1 MKLRLKLI
9 LPIILIT
16 AVMAVLTVYLI
27 TDDLEQDALIRAQQV
42 TAEYIIAKARERL
55 TPENFQDADFQR
67 QKPVFE
73 AFLNLVKTPEILK
86 IKVFDAKFNIIY
98 STKAEDIGRKTD
110 STNYRKSLLEGK
122 IAASIKPPVD
132 ETTNIELM
140 GYRQLMEIYVP
151 ISYANRTE
159 GVVEVYFKMD
169 AINQA
174 IKDTSTKVVGLIV
187 LFALVVC
194 VAMYAFLTAMVVRPL
209 KRLKGAADKIV
220 AGQTDVSLPYLSTR
234 DEIGALRETL
244 KNVLE
249 TMESVKKK
257 WG

>member
-110 STNYRKSLLEGK
+110 STSYRK
-122 IAASIKPPVD
+122 
-132 ETTNIELM
+132 
-140 GYRQLMEIYVP
+140 LMEIYVP